1 MNTHI
6 TAIKTTLPNSRK
18 KKKKDILP
26 SYQTTQTNHKRE
38 ESVRRKREWVSAT
51 RTGLRNCSVLNE
63 LKPTKTIPL
72 RTRNNVSI
80 RGWASVRNL
89 WGLCGERVEDFL
101 THPYLIDFT
110 RLWLCWLWLLSLQHG
125 ILLFELGASDI
136 CRWNWCCKHHLRWEK
151 WKQ

>member
-26 SYQTTQTNHKRE
+26 SYQTTQTSHKRE

-63 LKPTKTIPL
+63 LKPTSPL
-72 RTRNNVSI
+72 ALSAREEEEETHDHTNK
-80 RGWASVRNL
+80 RGNYGA
-89 WGLCGERVEDFL
+89 VEKE
-101 THPYLIDFT
+101 T
-110 RLWLCWLWLLSLQHG
+110 C
-125 ILLFELGASDI
+125 
-136 CRWNWCCKHHLRWEK
+136 
-151 WKQ
+151 